1 MHLAKQDLSEHTT
14 HDLAAPRLGQIR
26 HDVYLF
32 GSRKRPDAFSD
43 LQDELL
49 LQTVEL
55 PAAVVLDGH
64 ERVDGL
70 TGHVVGDGDGRG
82 FGHGGMLE
90 QCGLDLGRREAMAAD
105 VDDVIDA
112 PADPVVSVVIAGG
125 QVAGEL
131 VEVLSARCRE
141 FLLEKKG
148 EKKRGRPKKK
158 TCIDVIINPQVG
170 VHKPLVG
177 APDGAGH
184 AWPGLF
190 KDQDALDAPGK
201 DLAAGDGIQYR
212 RGDAKEGEGCAAWL
226 DGCHPGQGGYGVRPS
241 LGLEVCLSL
250 VH

>member
-1 MHLAKQDLSEHTT
+1 MDSSDNHIHRSRINELGTPALVPCLWRDLKKKGKTHRGHVSKLIRMHLAKQDLSEHTT

-49 LQTVEL
+49 LQTFEL

-90 QCGLDLGRREAMAAD
+90 QRGLDLGRREAMAAD

-148 EKKRGRPKKK
+148 EKREEDQKKK
-158 TCIDVIINPQVG
+158 DLHRRH
-170 VHKPLVG
+170 HKPSSRC
-177 APDGAGH
+177 P
-184 AWPGLF
+184 
-190 KDQDALDAPGK
+190 
-201 DLAAGDGIQYR
+201 
-212 RGDAKEGEGCAAWL
+212 
-226 DGCHPGQGGYGVRPS
+226 
-241 LGLEVCLSL
+241 
-250 VH
+250 